1 MVHSRVNSCYVTPL
15 VDSLMTENDNHE
27 QNHTL
32 PDACDPGYLEDWKLD
47 LGHPFGNLTLAET
60 GFENIEVLAC

>member
-1 MVHSRVNSCYVTPL
+1 MTPL